1 MQENINEVFTH
12 KESNLSVLNG
22 VRALTLMW
30 IVMGD
35 TFFNSIIGAIN
46 VITLN
51 FVL

>member
-1 MQENINEVFTH
+1 VLVRRDSE
-12 KESNLSVLNG
+12 LSVLNG
-22 VRALTLMW
+22 VRALTIMW

-35 TFFNSIIGAIN
+35 TFFNSVIGAVN

>member
-1 MQENINEVFTH
+1 MVRGQ
-12 KESNLSVLNG
+12 KSGLSVLNG
-22 VRALTLMW
+22 VRALTIMW

-35 TFFNSIIGAIN
+35 CFFNSVVGAVN